1 MNEIKK
7 CSISGISF
15 TMEIDAYKAL
25 HEYLETLKRTYGN
38 EKDGDEIIADIE
50 ARIAELI
57 LSTQDTEKI
66 VERPL
71 IANIIAQLGSAEDIS
86 EESSTEQE
94 KSTEPRIPRR
104 MYRDMENARLGGVCA
119 GIAKYFDI
127 DPTWTRLA
135 VFAPILLIFASGIPG
150 LGWLDDLGSSLF
162 GVFILSYFVMWFAV
176 PAARTPRQ
184 KLEMNGEKITAQ
196 SIREE
201 ASSNNDIDSTA
212 RPVIADTV
220 TVFGKV
226 LTVLLK
232 IFAAIIIF
240 GLMIF
245 AMTLIIGMFTIGITG
260 GDIFDAF
267 GSAGGLILG
276 STESTILALLG
287 ITVVLIPVILLLYI
301 LICLVI
307 NHKTNRTAL
316 LIMFILWILVFI
328 ALPVTAIKYT
338 TAFRNA
344 PASAAKTVYYDV
356 EEHERLIDSID
367 NLAERFSLPETK
379 TQAKPEPEK
388 TSGKRS
394 ATYEISAD
402 GKQGG
407 GKVNIKISID
417 ED

>member
-1 MNEIKK
+1 
-7 CSISGISF
+7 
-15 TMEIDAYKAL
+15 METDAYNTL
-25 HEYLETLKRTYGN
+25 HDYLETLKRAYGD

-86 EESSTEQE
+86 EESSTDE
-94 KSTEPRIPRR
+94 KKPTEPRIPRR

-127 DPTWTRLA
+127 DPAWIRLA
-135 VFAPILLIFASGIPG
+135 VFSPILLLFASNIPFF
-150 LGWLDDLGSSLF
+150 GWLDDIGGSLL

-196 SIREE
+196 SIRET
-201 ASSNNDIDSTA
+201 ASTSNDIDNTA

-232 IFAAIIIF
+232 VFSAIIIF
-240 GLMIF
+240 GLMLV
-245 AMTLIIGMFTIGITG
+245 AMGLIIGMFTIGITG
-260 GDIFDAF
+260 NEIFDSF
-267 GSAGGLILG
+267 GTAGDLISGSSAGTALAILG
-276 STESTILALLG
+276 IL
-287 ITVVLIPVILLLYI
+287 IVFIPVVLLLYI

-316 LIMFILWILVFI
+316 LVMFLLWILTFI
-328 ALPVTAIKYT
+328 ALPVTAVKYGTSFDKHRAASVKT
-338 TAFRNA
+338 T
-344 PASAAKTVYYDV
+344 YDNV
-356 EEHERLIDSID
+356 EEHERLTDSID
-367 NLAERFSLPETK
+367 NLAERFTLP
-379 TQAKPEPEK
+379 ASEK
-388 TSGKRS
+388 NEAVKRS
-394 ATYEISAD
+394 VTVQIDKGNQQTE
-402 GKQGG
+402 K
-407 GKVNIKISID
+407 KTNIKISID

>member
-15 TMEIDAYKAL
+15 TMEIDAYKTL
-25 HEYLETLKRTYGN
+25 NDYLETLKRTYGN
-38 EKDGDEIIADIE
+38 EKDGDEITADIE

-57 LSTQDTEKI
+57 LSTQDNDKI

-86 EESSTEQE
+86 EESSTEE
-94 KSTEPRIPRR
+94 KKPTEPRIPRR
-104 MYRDMENARLGGVCA
+104 MYRDMDNARLGGVCA
-119 GIAKYFDI
+119 GIAKYFAI
-127 DPTWTRLA
+127 DPTWIRLG
-135 VFAPILLIFASGIPG
+135 VFAPILLMFASNIPFF
-150 LGWLDDLGSSLF
+150 GWLDDLGGSLF
-162 GVFILSYFVMWFAV
+162 GVVILSYLVMWFAV

-196 SIREE
+196 SIRETA
-201 ASSNNDIDSTA
+201 ASSNDIDNTA

-240 GLMIF
+240 GLMLI
-245 AMTLIIGMFTIGITG
+245 AMGLIIGMFTLGITG
-260 GDIFDAF
+260 GDFFDSF
-267 GSAGGLILG
+267 GPASSQILG
-276 STESTILALLG
+276 ADTTAVLG
-287 ITVVLIPVILLLYI
+287 ILGILVVLIPTILLLYI

-316 LIMFILWILVFI
+316 LVMFILWVLTFI
-328 ALPVTAIKYT
+328 ALPVAAVKLAVSKNDAPVHATVT
-338 TAFRNA
+338 TAR
-344 PASAAKTVYYDV
+344 DV
-356 EEHERLIDSID
+356 EEHERLVDSID
-367 NLAERFSLPETK
+367 NLAERFTLPE
-379 TQAKPEPEK
+379 AEK
-388 TSGKRS
+388 KENAKRS
-394 ATYEISAD
+394 VTLHIDSKNKD
-402 GKQGG
+402 GEDQA
-407 GKVNIKISID
+407 NIRISID